1 MNEPS
6 DQAVIDTLRAEL
18 NSRNAAL
25 IELAETH
32 EFRMRQWADEV
43 ARLKSENAAFYAE
56 KERLRAEL
64 IACRVLSNP
73 GAK

>member
-1 MNEPS
+1 MSEVS

-25 IELAETH
+25 IELSETH
-32 EFRMRQWADEV
+32 EFRMRQWSDEV
-43 ARLKSENAAFYAE
+43 ARLKGENAAFYAE

-64 IACRVLSNP
+64 IACRVLME
-73 GAK
+73 AK